1 MTKVEVDINLGPA
14 KKKFGEANLR
24 RGRYALA
31 NQMLADMDP
40 FIPRKEGDLRT
51 AVSIS
56 MDGRKIYYHMP
67 YANKM
72 FKRRA
77 KNYTTPGTGPR
88 WDRRAAEKYGFN
100 WTEVFAKGA
109 DF

>member
-1 MTKVEVDINLGPA
+1 MSKVKVGIYLDPLKA
-14 KKKFGEANLR
+14 KFEEPNLR
-24 RGRYALA
+24 QGRYALA
-31 NQMLADMDP
+31 NQMLADMNQ
-40 FIPRKEGDLRT
+40 FVPRKEGDLRT

-56 MDGRKIYYHMP
+56 LDGRQIYYHMP
-67 YANKM
+67 YASKM
-72 FKRRA
+72 HKQRFR
-77 KNYTTPGTGPR
+77 NYTTPGTGPH